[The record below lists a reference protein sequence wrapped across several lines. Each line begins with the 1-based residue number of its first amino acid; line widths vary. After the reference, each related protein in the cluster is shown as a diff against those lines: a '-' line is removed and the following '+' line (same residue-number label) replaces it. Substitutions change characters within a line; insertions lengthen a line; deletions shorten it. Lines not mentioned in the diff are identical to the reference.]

1 MIEVRIQR
9 RPGAGITG
17 FSVQGHAEMGPKGQD
32 IVCAGVSALTQA
44 AVLGLEEHLGMTPQ
58 VTVRAGHLTCRLG
71 EPGGKAREAEA
82 ILATMVLGLK
92 AMAEHYPDRIRL
104 EEVQT

>member
-1 MIEVRIQR
+1 
-9 RPGAGITG
+9 
-17 FSVQGHAEMGPKGQD
+17 
-32 IVCAGVSALTQA
+32 
-44 AVLGLEEHLGMTPQ
+44 Q